1 MSSSRPQTHT
11 RPLTVLTSL
20 FFMWGLI
27 TSLNDILIP
36 HLKAMFSLSYVQA
49 MLIQFCFFAAYFI
62 VSVPA
67 GRLLQRLGYQRG
79 IVAGLCIAAVG
90 CLMFGPAESLRSYPL
105 FLGALFVLAAGIT
118 LLQVAANPYVT
129 LLGRP
134 ETASSRLNLTQAF
147 NSLGATLGPLL
158 GAVLILGAA
167 DQAASAA
174 QGGDSV
180 QGPYQALAAA
190 LFVLALVMA
199 MFRLPDAREIERAAE
214 QVSHSDVPAAERG
227 RLTAHRHLV
236 LGAVAIFAYVGAEVS
251 IGSFLINLMAD
262 PAIAG
267 LDHVQ
272 AGKYLALYWGA
283 AMVGR
288 FAGSAIMRHV
298 RASRVLALVAAA
310 NVVLIG
316 AAIALGGPA
325 AMWLLLATGLM
336 NAVMFPTI
344 FSLALEGLGAL
355 TSRGSG
361 LLCMAIVGGAIVP
374 LLQALVAD
382 HVGLLVS
389 FAVPLVCY
397 VYIAHYGAAGH
408 RPVAVD
414 VDAAEPPAGAAL
426 GAAA

>member
-214 QVSHSDVPAAERG
+214 QASHSDVPAAERG

-262 PAIAG
+262 PAIAS

-288 FAGSAIMRHV
+288 FAGSAIMRHIQ
-298 RASRVLALVAAA
+298 ASRVLALVAAA

-408 RPVAVD
+408 RPVAVG